1 MTPATL
7 AIAQAVGV
15 IVYGHVV
22 VGPGRTRFL
31 EATGADLGSAE
42 VPDTNVM
49 RVDLAGGSASMG
61 RSTATAE
68 IPCSRIRFSIRC
80 PFAR

>member
-49 RVDLAGGSASMG
+49 RVDLA
-61 RSTATAE
+61 
-68 IPCSRIRFSIRC
+68 
-80 PFAR
+80 